1 MSSETTLRERHV
13 FWHSTTSSCGVMI
26 DYHSNSFQ
34 LIKSVKTITE
44 IKTGTFILL
53 NLYNLNSER
62 EQQQVFSDVD
72 QLLCDF
78 SLYNTKTIVFAD
90 DNKLFYTQKLEAMGG
105 NLVLKKISISKLLE
119 ITEKY
124 DLINIW
130 RVRNPSSKRF
140 TFRDHSHIS
149 PDSSWGRWSLRKV

>member
-1 MSSETTLRERHV
+1 MITTV
-13 FWHSTTSSCGVMI
+13 I
-26 DYHSNSFQ
+26 KSFQ

-78 SLYNTKTIVFAD
+78 SLYDTKTIVFAD

-140 TFRDHSHIS
+140 TFRDHSHVTS
-149 PDSSWGRWSLRKV
+149 DSSRGRWGLRKV

>member
-1 MSSETTLRERHV
+1 MITTV
-13 FWHSTTSSCGVMI
+13 I
-26 DYHSNSFQ
+26 KSFQ

-78 SLYNTKTIVFAD
+78 SLYDTKTIVFAD

-119 ITEKY
+119 ITE
-124 DLINIW
+124 NMTW
-130 RVRNPSSKRF
+130 
-140 TFRDHSHIS
+140 
-149 PDSSWGRWSLRKV
+149 